1 MISEEHRRWLRP
13 WIPVLILQGMGYL
26 LPILLSAFLQG
37 IHIWNPNAESAVSAA
52 SSAASFSGY
61 AAALTILTDLICCVI
76 FAWMYRHDSQGM
88 HQKQSGNGWA
98 AISPLLLG
106 AAAFAGG
113 IVCSRLL
120 GWVIDALGFFRF
132 FSNEAQEMLFA
143 APAWL
148 QLVGLGLIVPLAE
161 ELCYRGLCY
170 TRCCVVMR
178 PVWAAL
184 LVSGLFAAG
193 HGNVIQMV
201 YAFPMALVIT
211 WFYER
216 SGRRLSCA
224 VLFHMG
230 ANLASVIGNL
240 YGF

>member
-1 MISEEHRRWLRP
+1 MLTEEQRKWIRP
-13 WIPVLILQGMGYL
+13 WIPVFILQGMGYL
-26 LPILLSAFLQG
+26 LPVLLSAFLKI
-37 IHIWNPNAESAVSAA
+37 IHMWNPDAGNGASALPSVITGP
-52 SSAASFSGY
+52 GY
-61 AAALTILTDLICCVI
+61 TTALTVFTDLICIVI
-76 FAWMYRHDSQGM
+76 FLRMYRKDRQNLQG
-88 HQKQSGNGWA
+88 
-98 AISPLLLG
+98 SPNRCRLLFPG
-106 AAAFAGG
+106 AAFLAG
-113 IVCSRLL
+113 IVFSRLF
-120 GWVIDALGFFRF
+120 GWLITALGFFRF
-132 FSNEAQEMLFA
+132 FSNEAQETLLA

-148 QLVGLGLIVPLAE
+148 QLAGLGVIVPLAE

-170 TRCCVVMR
+170 TRCCMFMH
-178 PVWAAL
+178 PLWAAL

-201 YAFPMALVIT
+201 YAFPMALLIT

-216 SGRRLSCA
+216 SGRMLACA